1 MLLRSKITC
10 KQTLES
16 AICFSRF
23 VLLNSLW
30 PYTIYVRLNWEKEK
44 ALPHRI
50 KTKFVLIRDSLERTL
65 LSKIGPSPKNMNSI
79 ILQKY
84 VQVHIKC
91 TILHLWVWYTLN
103 LTVMKKINAKILLLA
118 VCAVAILM
126 SLTAFSSALLPH
138 HGISGASDLT
148 STPTIPSAGTS
159 HAGST
164 DWITVAGVIIVL
176 IVLLPVLFRRS
187 TWTK

>member
-1 MLLRSKITC
+1 MGKAFACKSKKEII
-10 KQTLES
+10 LG
-16 AICFSRF
+16 
-23 VLLNSLW
+23 LW
-30 PYTIYVRLNWEKEK
+30 EL
-44 ALPHRI
+44 
-50 KTKFVLIRDSLERTL
+50 TL
-65 LSKIGPSPKNMNSI
+65 LSTIDSSPNNMRAI

-91 TILHLWVWYTLN
+91 TILQLWVWYTLN
-103 LTVMKKINAKILLLA
+103 LTVMKKNNAKILLLA